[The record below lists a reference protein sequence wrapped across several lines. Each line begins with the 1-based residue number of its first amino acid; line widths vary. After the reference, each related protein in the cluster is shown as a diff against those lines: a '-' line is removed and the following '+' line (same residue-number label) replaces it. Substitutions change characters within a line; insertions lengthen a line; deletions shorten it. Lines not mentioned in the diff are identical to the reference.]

1 MTISAYPLT
10 WPETMPRSKA
20 PIKSQF
26 KTPLNSALNN
36 VRDSLRRFSTDSSR
50 GLTDVVI
57 SSNVTLGQNK
67 PADAG
72 VAVWFVWDGMQV
84 CIAVDRYPHVED
96 NLQAIFHVIEAR
108 RTELRHGGLAI
119 VRATFQG
126 FRALP
131 APAGKRLWREVFGL
145 KPDFF
150 TTDTNTINELFRA
163 AAKKSHPDKGGSE
176 QAMAELNRARDEA
189 LKELGAA

>member
-1 MTISAYPLT
+1 MSNVQAFPLT
-10 WPETMPRSKA
+10 WPETMPRSKT

-67 PADAG
+67 PADTG
-72 VAVWFVWDGMQV
+72 VAVWFVWDAMQV
-84 CIAVDRYPHVED
+84 CIAVDRYPSVED
-96 NLQAIFHVIEAR
+96 NLQAIHHVIEAR

-131 APAGKRLWREVFGL
+131 APVNEKSWRAVLGFSRFDQVSDATVDARFKKL
-145 KPDFF
+145 
-150 TTDTNTINELFRA
+150 
-163 AAKKSHPDKGGSE
+163 AKERHPDSGGSE
-176 QAMAELNRARDEA
+176 EAMKLLNTARDAA